1 MSTKQTSNQ
10 FGPDATS
17 RAEGDGWMKT
27 VGKGGTEKVVRHVLK
42 CIRRVGYR
50 GRGVGERKTGTR
62 TRSEGGDVSF
72 FILFFIFYFIF
83 FFFFFPFFP
92 LFFLF
97 LFFFSFFP
105 FFSFFSSNFLFS
117 FSNSQ
122 DPVNQNWPVLNNT
135 LQGARRIFLGVP
147 WTRCSCAS
155 VTVCPVLQKGLGKD
169 R

>member
-17 RAEGDGWMKT
+17 RAKGDGWMKT
-27 VGKGGTEKVVRHVLK
+27 VGKGGTEKVVRHVMK

-72 FILFFIFYFIF
+72 FIFIFI
-83 FFFFFPFFP
+83 
-92 LFFLF
+92 F
-97 LFFFSFFP
+97 LFFFF
-105 FFSFFSSNFLFS
+105 FFSSNFLFS

-122 DPVNQNWPVLNNT
+122 DPVNQNWPVLDNT

>member
-83 FFFFFPFFP
+83 FFFFFPFFSIVFP
-92 LFFLF
+92 FPFFL
-97 LFFFSFFP
+97 LFFSFF
-105 FFSFFSSNFLFS
+105 FFFFFKLSFFFFQFPRSRQSKL
-117 FSNSQ
+117 
-122 DPVNQNWPVLNNT
+122 
-135 LQGARRIFLGVP
+135 AR
-147 WTRCSCAS
+147 A
-155 VTVCPVLQKGLGKD
+155 
-169 R
+169 